1 MQNNTGLLVAK
12 IVKCYS
18 TLNTCAATFAHIRVS
33 PENRSIT
40 AKLALGLATSQVL
53 QQCKKQTNINKC
65 VTRHEGYFVAER
77 RTATY
82 DNSEKKEY
90 YHIM

>member
-1 MQNNTGLLVAK
+1 MLLHAK
-12 IVKCYS
+12 HLRCHFRTV
-18 TLNTCAATFAHIRVS
+18 RVS

-82 DNSEKKEY
+82 DNTRKKRILSY
-90 YHIM
+90 YVAVVY